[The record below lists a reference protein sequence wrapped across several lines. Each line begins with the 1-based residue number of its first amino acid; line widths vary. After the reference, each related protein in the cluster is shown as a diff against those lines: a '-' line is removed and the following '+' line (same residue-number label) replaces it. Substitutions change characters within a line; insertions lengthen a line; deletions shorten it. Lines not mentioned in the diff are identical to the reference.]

1 MWGSEFFP
9 ALGGCMAFCTVLYTS
24 ILKVGK
30 RAILKWKA
38 SVFSHFYFSIIFLKV
53 KKSKNEGIL
62 IV

>member
-1 MWGSEFFP
+1 
-9 ALGGCMAFCTVLYTS
+9 MAFCTVLYTS